1 MIAPAFVLVAGAALA
16 AAGAETVEISRERPV
31 SVALDSPGTVEAT
44 IALQAG
50 ESADLAVLQEGIDV
64 VVDVIAP
71 NGIRLDSVDSPNGR
85 QGDEPVS
92 LFADS
97 GGTYRL
103 HVRPIAANEPAGRIT
118 IRVVALRDAAATR
131 SLLAERRRVREEAA
145 AWLRR
150 QDAPLPASVATA
162 NQFAP
167 FDALAAEARVIGL
180 GEATHGSR
188 EFNDFRLAA
197 IRRLVTRHGY
207 RLVALE
213 DSGSRWR
220 ALEPYV
226 SGEAAEPAAPLEW
239 GWIGRR
245 GRRALLDWA
254 RAWNLA
260 HPRDRVHVIGVDGG
274 DNAFARELLGAFLA
288 RAYGSAAAEAWRAR
302 LPELEA
308 ADAQAA
314 VFGNSATSAELRAY
328 LMGVL
333 AQLEGDGPLL
343 RRRFGRDYEAALAAA
358 RDIAAFVD
366 YNAGRASGHSRDW
379 HMAAALLRAID
390 ETASRPK
397 AVYWAHNAHVAATPT
412 RWGPTGALLRQ
423 ALGCGYRAVAATFG
437 EGAFVAQL
445 PDDPDYRL
453 RLSTLLAAGE
463 ETVEGV
469 LGLVRPGA
477 HLAAWDCD
485 SGAGQA
491 PAWLALERPLR
502 WIGGIYAP
510 DTPPSLTYQAY
521 RLVGAF
527 DGIAYFPTVTAEDIP
542 PDHPAIR
549 PGPPAE

>member
-1 MIAPAFVLVAGAALA
+1 MIGPALVLLAGAALA
-16 AAGAETVEISRERPV
+16 ATAAEPVELTRERPV
-31 SVALDSPGTVEAT
+31 SLALAPPETVEAT

-71 NGIRLDSVDSPNGR
+71 DGTRLDTIDSPNGR

-92 LFADS
+92 LFAS
-97 GGTYRL
+97 VTGAYQL
-103 HVRPIAANEPAGRIT
+103 HVRPIAANEPAARIT
-118 IRVVALRDAAATR
+118 IRVVALRDVAETR
-131 SLLAERRRVREEAA
+131 ALLAERRRAREEAA

-150 QDAPLPASVATA
+150 QDAPIPADVATA
-162 NQFAP
+162 PSFAP
-167 FDALAAEARVIGL
+167 FDTLAANARVIGL

-197 IRRLVTRHGY
+197 VQRLVARHGY
-207 RLVALE
+207 RLIALE

-226 SGEAAEPAAPLEW
+226 RGEAAEPAGPLEW

-245 GRRALLDWA
+245 GRRALLEWA

-260 HPRDRVHVIGVDGG
+260 HPRDRVQVIGVDGG
-274 DNAFARELLGAFLA
+274 DNASGRDLLAAFLE
-288 RAYGSAAAEAWRAR
+288 RAYGAPAVESWRAR

-308 ADAQAA
+308 ADARAA
-314 VFGNSATSAELRAY
+314 VFGNSSTSVELRAY
-328 LMGVL
+328 LMGVV
-333 AQLEGDGPLL
+333 AQLEGDRPLL
-343 RRRFGRDYEAALAAA
+343 RRRFGRAYEAALAAA
-358 RDIAAFVD
+358 RDVAAFVD

-379 HMAAALLRAID
+379 HMAVALLRAVD
-390 ETASRPK
+390 ESPGPPK
-397 AVYWAHNAHVAATPT
+397 AVYWAHNAHVATTPT

-423 ALGCGYRAVAATFG
+423 VLGCGYRAVAATFG
-437 EGAFVAQL
+437 EGGFVAQL

-453 RLSTLLAAGE
+453 RVSSLPPAAE
-463 ETVEGV
+463 ETLEGV
-469 LGLVRPGA
+469 FALVRPGA

-485 SGAGQA
+485 AGAAQA
-491 PAWLALERPLR
+491 PAWLAPERPLR

-510 DTPPSLTYQAY
+510 DTPPSLTYQPY

-527 DGIAYFPTVTAEDIP
+527 DAIAYFPRVAAEDIP
-542 PDHPAIR
+542 PDHPEIR
-549 PGPPAE
+549 PRPPTP